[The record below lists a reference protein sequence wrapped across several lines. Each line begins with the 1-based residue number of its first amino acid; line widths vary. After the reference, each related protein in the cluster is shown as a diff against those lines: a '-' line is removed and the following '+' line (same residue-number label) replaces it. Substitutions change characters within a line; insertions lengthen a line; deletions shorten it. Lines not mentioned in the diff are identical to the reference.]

1 MGRMG
6 TEITHIGMGVIVK
19 HFGNTGMGVI
29 VGNVS
34 NQQQQIQLQIA
45 KHIFRSSP
53 TVSLTIF

>member
-6 TEITHIGMGVIVK
+6 TEITQRRGVIVK
-19 HFGNTGMGVI
+19 HFDNIGMGVI
-29 VGNVS
+29 AGNVS

-53 TVSLTIF
+53 NVSLTIF